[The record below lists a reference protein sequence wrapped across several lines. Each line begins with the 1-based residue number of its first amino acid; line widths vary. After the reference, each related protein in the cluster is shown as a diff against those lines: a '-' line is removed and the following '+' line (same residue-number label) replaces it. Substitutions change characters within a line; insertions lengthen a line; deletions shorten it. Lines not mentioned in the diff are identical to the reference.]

1 MDVVKSQQTSSRPI
15 EKVVVHP
22 LVLLSIVDNFYR
34 VAKDTSKR
42 VVGVL
47 LGSSFRGIVD
57 VTNSYAVAF
66 EEDEKDFSIWFLDHN
81 YLESMFS
88 MFKRINAKEHI
99 IGWYS
104 SGPTLQENDLDIHQL
119 FHKYVPN
126 PVFVVIDLEPEDLD
140 LPTKAYCDVEEV
152 QENATQKSQK
162 IFVHV
167 PSEIGAH
174 EVEEIGV
181 AHLLRDVKDAAISTL
196 ATEVSGKLTGL
207 KGLDS
212 SLREIR
218 SYLDLVVDEKLPIN
232 HEILYYLQDVFNLFP
247 NLNVAN
253 LVKAF
258 SVKTNDMLLV
268 IYLSSFIRSVI
279 ALHNLIRNKMLNKEH
294 EKAEDAK
301 SASVAASSG
310 K

>member
-247 NLNVAN
+247 NLNVAD